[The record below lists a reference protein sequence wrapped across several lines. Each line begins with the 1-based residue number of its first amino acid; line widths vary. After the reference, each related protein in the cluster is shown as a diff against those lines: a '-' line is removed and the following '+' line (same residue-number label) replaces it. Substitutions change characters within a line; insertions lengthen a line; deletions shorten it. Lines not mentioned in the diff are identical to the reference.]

1 MGLIARLL
9 GREQKSVSVLDL
21 IPHIWGWGREAK
33 SGVTVNW
40 STALDVTTVFAC
52 LQVLANGVSQ
62 VPLKLYLPKQGGGS
76 TPATGHPLY
85 RVLYRRPNRWQTSF
99 EFRQTLVFHRGLCG
113 NFYAFK
119 NVVGGEIKE
128 LIPLTSRV
136 AVKRNRDLSLTY
148 CVTAEDG
155 SQMDFPQEAIWHLR
169 GPSWN
174 SWSGLEVVK
183 LAREAIGLAIATE
196 DAHSLLHRNGGK
208 PGGLYSI
215 EGKLG
220 EEQYKKLSAW
230 IEEKIAG
237 PNAGKDLILDNGA
250 KYTPTMMKGV
260 DAQHL
265 ETRRFQVEEIC
276 RAFNVKP
283 IMIGHADK
291 TQTYASAEQM
301 FLAHV
306 VHTLSPWYEDLE
318 QSIDVNLL
326 AEDEDTFA
334 KFTVNALLRGASEA
348 RANFYSKALGAGGSP
363 AWMTQ
368 DEVRGLEDLNPMGGD
383 AAVLPKP
390 TNVAPAGDAADEP
403 KPAKDDG
410 DGSV

>member
-1 MGLIARLL
+1 MGLIGRLL
-9 GREQKSVSVLDL
+9 GREQKSASVLDL

-33 SGVTVNW
+33 SGVTVSW
-40 STALDVTTVFAC
+40 STALEVTTVFAC

-62 VPLKLYLPKQGGGS
+62 VPLKLYLPKDGGGS
-76 TPATGHPLY
+76 TPAVAHPLY
-85 RVLYRRPNRWQTSF
+85 KILYRRPNRWQTSF

-136 AVKRNRDLSLTY
+136 AVRRTPDLSLIYT
-148 CVTAEDG
+148 VTAQDG
-155 SQMDFPQEAIWHLR
+155 SQMDFPQETIWHLR

-174 SWSGLEVVK
+174 SWMGLEPVK
-183 LAREAIGLAIATE
+183 LAREAIGLAISTE
-196 DAHSLLHRNGGK
+196 DAHSRLHRNGGK
-208 PGGLYSI
+208 PGGLYSVV
-215 EGKLG
+215 GKLG
-220 EEQYKKLSAW
+220 EDQYNKLSKW
-230 IEEKIAG
+230 IEDKVGG
-237 PNAGKDLILDNGA
+237 PNAGKDLILDNDA

-260 DAQHL
+260 DMQHL
-265 ETRRFQVEEIC
+265 ETRRFQIEEIC

-318 QSIDVNLL
+318 QSIDVKLL
-326 AEDEDTFA
+326 SEDDAAFA
-334 KFTVNALLRGASEA
+334 KFTVNALLRGASA
-348 RANFYSKALGAGGSP
+348 DRATFYSKALGAGGSP

-390 TNVAPAGDAADEP
+390 TNVASAGDPATDP
-403 KPAKDDG
+403 TPAKDDG
-410 DGSV
+410 NGPF

>member
-1 MGLIARLL
+1 MWT
-9 GREQKSVSVLDL
+9 EQAVRWLPMDADL

-33 SGVTVNW
+33 SGVTVSW
-40 STALDVTTVFAC
+40 STALEVTTVFAC

-62 VPLKLYLPKQGGGS
+62 VPLKLYRPKDGGGS
-76 TPATGHPLY
+76 TPAVDHPLY

-148 CVTAEDG
+148 AVTAEDG
-155 SQMDFPQEAIWHLR
+155 SQMEFPQEAIWHLR

-174 SWSGLEVVK
+174 SWTGMEAVK

-196 DAHSLLHRNGGK
+196 DAHSRLHRNGGK
-208 PGGLYSI
+208 PGGLYSVV
-215 EGKLG
+215 GKLG
-220 EEQYKKLSAW
+220 EDQYKKLSAW
-230 IEEKIAG
+230 IEDKIGG
-237 PNAGKDLILDNGA
+237 PNAGKDLILDSDA
-250 KYTPTMMKGV
+250 KYTPTAMKGV
-260 DAQHL
+260 DMQHL
-265 ETRRFQVEEIC
+265 ETRRFQIEEIC
-276 RAFNVKP
+276 RSFNVKP

-326 AEDEDTFA
+326 PDDEDIFA
-334 KFTVNALLRGASEA
+334 KFTVNALLRGASA
-348 RANFYSKALGAGGSP
+348 DRAAFYSKALGAGGSP

-383 AAVLPKP
+383 AAALPKP
-390 TNVAPAGDAADEP
+390 TNVAPAVDPAKDP
-403 KPAKDDG
+403 TPAKDDG
-410 DGSV
+410 NGPV